1 MVYSYLDRYPT
12 DQEARDAG
20 LCSLGL
26 ALSARRRPGGT
37 RRDGGDLARHARLRR
52 LPLTPADRG
61 SRRSRAPA
69 GGREGAVAGGRG
81 CGTARIRRASQR
93 AQGHGA
99 RVGTARGV
107 SRGLMADATELL
119 VQLANLEVARKPGRG
134 PRVEPKPLAT
144 VESAEHGLGVEH
156 VSETDLVLLR
166 ELHDVVVALV
176 VALVERRPLDRQ
188 AARLSRVGAPG
199 GARADPPSR
208 SGREASCASGCD
220 GQIRRWCQASA
231 GASSTSW
238 RRSTR

>member
-61 SRRSRAPA
+61 SRRSGAPA
-69 GGREGAVAGGRG
+69 GGREVAVAGGRG

-99 RVGTARGV
+99 RVATAREIR
-107 SRGLMADATELL
+107 RGLMTNAAELL

-134 PRVEPKPLAT
+134 PRLEPRPLAT

-188 AARLSRVGAPG
+188 AARLSQLAAPSE
-199 GARADPPSR
+199 ARADLEVSD
-208 SGREASCASGCD
+208 GGELRERLRWSDPTLVSSLA
-220 GQIRRWCQASA
+220 RRGVHELA
-231 GASSTSW
+231 
-238 RRSTR
+238 